1 MNQGLDEKR
10 QKLIKDLKQQLEKPY
25 VQPIKSKRMSKSDR
39 QDPIRKILQTNDK
52 INQMSV

>member
-10 QKLIKDLKQQLEKPY
+10 QKLIEDLKQQLEKPY